1 MNTPLKSH
9 QVIVQRKLRVVIN
22 EQVHSSNFNLNF
34 PHLVLFISLWMGVM
48 NLTSHQLMADSYTT
62 GPYLNGKYEYENY
75 NLLKMD
81 PQITGWPISDA
92 ERAYCNIG
100 ESDRRP
106 GKETPSK
113 IQQMKY
119 VPTTPA
125 AQGGD
130 WWLAYHGNL
139 VSMLDQ
145 YRNDHGSKLDILFV
159 GDSITQQWCGDFAAG
174 TYDPVTKLQP
184 FNNGWKSQFGA
195 YTAVNIGIGGDR
207 TQSVLWRLDHD
218 GVKGLNPRLI
228 VLAIGHNNMF
238 FTGETG
244 IDTAARGILCCVQNL
259 LEKFPNAH
267 ILVVKILPCFNT
279 TAQFYKDAKLINS
292 EVDKLK
298 LETNPRVHLMPDMWN
313 DWIGADGN
321 PKPELFKTG
330 DGEPV
335 HPSQDFGYPLYA
347 KKLYPVV
354 KGLLD
359 ANDLIYF
366 SSGSDSVME
375 NKGGVRV
382 TVRRL
387 GGANIKATVDYSTG
401 TGTASAGVDYTPV
414 SGTLVWA
421 VGDSSDRS
429 FVIPLKNNT
438 LANSTKTIPILLTN
452 PTGAKLGTPA
462 ASTLSILDDDQVGS
476 ITLSQANQYNLQ
488 ENGGNVTFSAS
499 RVGGSKG
506 AASVKYA
513 TAGGTA
519 QAASDFTTSTGTL
532 NWTDGD
538 SADKTFTVP
547 ILNDGL
553 LESLESFTLTLSG
566 ATGALLGE
574 VTQATLTIMDDE
586 IPPFTVYGDTYA
598 GNWVTNGWDSTE
610 KSTTSVK
617 NGVAALEI
625 TINKSGGARGPLSQ
639 SNFDTTPYES
649 VSFWL
654 NPGSVTGQKLML
666 RAYSDKTPTG
676 FTIDLAGATA
686 NVWKQYTV
694 NLADIG
700 VADSTKLSAFRF
712 VDQGGAS
719 VGKPFYI
726 DDFTLNLKKLASGT
740 LASVSTAAVSGI
752 METGA
757 TFGGE
762 VTSAGGPA
770 VKERG
775 VCWSTIPNPTTA
787 NFKSS
792 AGSGIGAWSSS
803 TSGLLPGTTYHVR
816 AYAINNMGVAYG
828 ANQTFTTASLAT
840 PTLSTTSATGITAIG
855 ATSGGVVSSDGGSA
869 VTERGVCWNTL
880 QNPTISQSKASNGVG
895 VGSFTSV
902 LTSLSAGTSYYLR
915 AYATNSQGTS
925 YGEQLS
931 FSTLASVADFT
942 SWAAA
947 QGLSGTSAALT
958 ADPDGDGM
966 NNLLEYG
973 LGIDP
978 RTDSTAKKPV
988 ISVSGGNL
996 SLTYPKDPSKKDITY
1011 RVEAS
1016 TDLKVWTTVGIND
1029 LLVSTLAG
1037 IETRQASVAM
1047 GVDAKKFLRLVVVK
1061 N

>member
-1 MNTPLKSH
+1 
-9 QVIVQRKLRVVIN
+9 
-22 EQVHSSNFNLNF
+22 
-34 PHLVLFISLWMGVM
+34 MGFM

-100 ESDRRP
+100 ENDRRP

-125 AQGGD
+125 ALGGD
-130 WWLAYHGNL
+130 GWLAYHGNL

-145 YRNDHGSKLDILFV
+145 YRNDHGSKLDILLV
-159 GDSITQQWCGDFAAG
+159 GDSITQQWCGSAAVG
-174 TYDPVTKLQP
+174 TYDPITKLQP
-184 FNNGWKSQFGA
+184 FNDGWKKHFGA
-195 YTAVNIGIGGDR
+195 YTAINIGIAGDR

-218 GVKGLNPRLI
+218 GAKGLDPRLI
-228 VLAIGHNNMF
+228 VLGIGHNNMF

-244 IDTAARGILCCVQNL
+244 IDAAARGILCCIQNL

-267 ILVVKILPCFNT
+267 ILVVKILPCLNT
-279 TAQFYKDAKLINS
+279 TAPFYKDAKLINLAL
-292 EVDKLK
+292 DGLK
-298 LETNPRVHLMPDMWN
+298 LETHPRVHLMDDMWN

-347 KKLYPVV
+347 EKLYQAAKV
-354 KGLLD
+354 LLD
-359 ANDLIYF
+359 ANDVIYF
-366 SSGSDSVME
+366 SASSDSVME
-375 NKGGVRV
+375 NKGQARV

-387 GGANIKATVDYSTG
+387 GGAKGRTTVDYSTG
-401 TGTASAGVDYTPV
+401 TGTAIAGVDYSPV
-414 SGTLVWA
+414 SGTLVWEL
-421 VGDSSDRS
+421 GDSSDRS
-429 FVIPLKNNT
+429 FVIPIKNNT
-438 LANSTKTIPILLTN
+438 LANSTKTISVLLSN
-452 PTGAKLGTPA
+452 PTGTTLGTPA
-462 ASTLSILDDDQVGS
+462 TSTLNILDDEPVGS
-476 ITLSQANQYNLQ
+476 ITLSQANKYNLQ

-506 AASVKYA
+506 AASVNYA

-519 QAASDFTTSTGTL
+519 QAASDFTTSNGTL
-532 NWTDGD
+532 NWADGD
-538 SADKTFTVP
+538 SANKTFTIP

-586 IPPFTVYGDTYA
+586 IPPFTVYGDAYA
-598 GNWVTNGWDSTE
+598 GNWVTNGWASTE
-610 KSTTSVK
+610 NSTTNVK
-617 NGVAALEI
+617 NGVSALEI
-625 TINKSGGARGPLSQ
+625 TITASGGYRGPLAQ
-639 SNFDTTPYES
+639 VVFDTTPYES

-654 NPGSVTGQKLML
+654 NPGPVTGQKLML
-666 RAYSDKTPTG
+666 RAYSDKTPAG

-694 NLADIG
+694 ALKDIGAADIKNLN
-700 VADSTKLSAFRF
+700 ALRF
-712 VDQGGAS
+712 VDQSGS
-719 VGKPFYI
+719 SIGKPFYI

-752 METGA
+752 KEMGA

-762 VTSAGGPA
+762 VTSAGSPA

-787 NFKSS
+787 DFKSS
-792 AGSGIGAWSSS
+792 AGSGIGVWSSS
-803 TSGLLPGTTYHVR
+803 TSALLPGTTYHVR

-828 ANQTFTTASLAT
+828 ANQTFITASLAT
-840 PTLSTTSATGITAIG
+840 PTLSTTSVTGITAIG

-880 QNPTISQSKASNGVG
+880 QNPTISQSKVSNGVG
-895 VGSFTSV
+895 MGSFTSV
-902 LTSLSAGTSYYLR
+902 LTSLSAGTPYYLR
-915 AYATNSQGTS
+915 AYATNQQGTS

-931 FSTLASVADFT
+931 FLTLTSLTDFT

-973 LGIDP
+973 LGLDP
-978 RTDSTAKKPV
+978 RADSTGKKPAL
-988 ISVSGGNL
+988 SVSGGNL

-1011 RVEAS
+1011 RVEVS
-1016 TDLKVWTTVGIND
+1016 TDLKVWTTVGISD
-1029 LLVSTLAG
+1029 LLVRTLAG

-1047 GVDAKKFLRLVVVK
+1047 GVDGKKFLRLVVVK